1 MNKKKLAVLLSKLK
15 TFEEPA
21 LKLEQYCLDSEVAA
35 SILWFAYLNNDIK
48 NKTIADL
55 GCGTGILGL
64 GALVLGAKK
73 VYFVDID
80 KSSLAIAKQNLDFL
94 KKEFKIKPKAI
105 FLNQHIEDFK
115 RKVDIILQNP
125 PFGVREKHKDKI
137 FLTIAMKSAPVI
149 YSLHKIESEN
159 FIKKFTEENNFKVEA
174 LLKFN
179 LPLKRTLKF
188 HKKKIYFVKVGCW
201 KLVKNRNI

>member
-1 MNKKKLAVLLSKLK
+1 MNKKKLAILLSKLK
-15 TFEEPA
+15 TFEKPA
-21 LKLEQYCLDSEVAA
+21 LKLEQYSLDSEVAA

-64 GALVLGAKK
+64 GALALGAKK
-73 VYFVDID
+73 LYFVDID
-80 KSSLAIAKQNLDFL
+80 ESSLTIAKQNLKFL
-94 KKEFKIKPKAI
+94 EKELALKFKAI
-105 FLNQHIEDFK
+105 FLNQHIEEFK
-115 RKVDIILQNP
+115 RKIDTVLQNP
-125 PFGVREKHKDKI
+125 PFGVREKHKDKL
-137 FLTIAMKSAPVI
+137 FLTVAMKSALVI
-149 YSLHKIESEN
+149 YSLHKIESAN
-159 FIKKFTEENNFKVEA
+159 FIKKFTAENNFKIEA

-188 HKKKIYFVKVGCW
+188 HRKKIYFVKVGCW